1 VDDASELML
10 PNGSAFTAYCIDE
23 SSLVV
28 DSIDDIRLCVYLLT
42 IAVPVA
48 NTGPDL
54 VDFNAGPSECCCC
67 G

>member
-1 VDDASELML
+1 MEDASELML
-10 PNGSAFTAYCIDE
+10 PNGSAFTAYCMEE

-28 DSIDDIRLCVYLLT
+28 DSTDDIRLCVYLLM

-54 VDFNAGPSECCCC
+54 ADFNAGPSESCCC
-67 G
+67 